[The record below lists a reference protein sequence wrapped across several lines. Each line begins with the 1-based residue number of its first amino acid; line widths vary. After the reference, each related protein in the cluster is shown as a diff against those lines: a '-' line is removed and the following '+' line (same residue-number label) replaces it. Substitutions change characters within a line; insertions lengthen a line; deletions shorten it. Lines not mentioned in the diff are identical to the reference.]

1 MFDFDPTGGWLVLA
15 AVAYVAFMIGRMS
28 GGKGET
34 ESERE
39 MRRMQEEQE
48 AEDAFASLSPSVQA
62 DVDRLLT
69 EKKTIEA
76 VKVIRENTGK
86 GLKESKDVV
95 DQRRKQFA
103 SL

>member
-1 MFDFDPTGGWLVLA
+1 MFDFDPTGGWLALA

-28 GGKGET
+28 AAKGET
-34 ESERE
+34 AGERE
-39 MRRMQEEQE
+39 MRRMQEEQA

-62 DVDRLLT
+62 DVDQLLA
-69 EKKTIEA
+69 EKKIIEA

-103 SL
+103 S